1 MVELHPIVYTR
12 PFCKDDDFRFFSR
25 PKSLVG
31 DAYFVG
37 RMRNV
42 LSTENYRGGISG
54 KRWHVLR
61 TKSSIVIGFATQE
74 FERRDG
80 YGRGLRGYYGFEMSL
95 SDFCLPDDSLF
106 CALDEKIVEPLFHEK
121 NLQERD
127 FGIIQGT
134 PFDDPKLY
142 HRILDVKIGREF
154 NTHDADVVNYIPCDV
169 DVHELLK
176 EAIVCAS
183 RHERFECVIGLNK
196 RKHAEESRVLNCV
209 CHEQPTALKV
219 RVKER
224 CSETTVKNGSPIP
237 PDATFKKE
245 EFICEE
251 NPRTKESRQAK
262 GLLRRGVEY
271 VERGIESLQSWS
283 FRRQSNCPRKSEAN
297 SVSPQERMDC
307 GDMLPLTAS
316 TADTFHSKPVAKSMA
331 ALHGR
336 GFNVKQPQS
345 STPIKTAEA
354 TEPRNV
360 PEPQDKTELADI
372 MADLTSLYVQCCKNE
387 EGVDVRDGLASIL
400 RKHGATQISG
410 DTKFDPVRHKEIESS
425 TQNGDSYISE
435 TLVPGWMYGG
445 RVLEKALVKC
455 VEKPSYAS
463 DLSTKVVNHDELMQE
478 A

>member
-12 PFCKDDDFRFFSR
+12 PFCKDDDFRFLSR

>member
-12 PFCKDDDFRFFSR
+12 PFCKDDDFRFFVR
-25 PKSLVG
+25 PKFLVG

-74 FERRDG
+74 FERCDG
-80 YGRGLRGYYGFEMSL
+80 YGRGLRGYYGFGMSL

-142 HRILDVKIGREF
+142 HRILDIKIGREF
-154 NTHDADVVNYIPCDV
+154 NTHDTDVVNYIPCNV

-176 EAIVCAS
+176 ESIVCAS

-196 RKHAEESRVLNCV
+196 RKHAEESRVMNCV
-209 CHEQPTALKV
+209 CYEQPTALRV
-219 RVKER
+219 RVNER
-224 CSETTVKNGSPIP
+224 RSETTVKNGSPMP
-237 PDATFKKE
+237 PDATFRKE

-251 NPRTKESRQAK
+251 NPRTKKSRQVK
-262 GLLRRGVEY
+262 RVLYRTIGYLVEY
-271 VERGIESLQSWS
+271 GNRL
-283 FRRQSNCPRKSEAN
+283 RPLYRQSNCLRKPESN
-297 SVSPQERMDC
+297 PVSLQERMVC
-307 GDMLPLTAS
+307 GDMSPLTTS
-316 TADTFHSKPVAKSMA
+316 TAETFRSEPVTKSMA

-336 GFNVKQPQS
+336 GFNVKRPQS
-345 STPIKTAEA
+345 STPIMASEEAE
-354 TEPRNV
+354 TRNV
-360 PEPQDKTELADI
+360 PEPQDKTDLAGI
-372 MADLTSLYVQCCKNE
+372 MADLASLYGQCYKNE
-387 EGVDVRDGLASIL
+387 KGGDWRDGLASIL
-400 RKHGATQISG
+400 RKYGLTQISG
-410 DTKFDPVRHKEIESS
+410 DTEFDPVRHKEIESS
-425 TQNGDSYISE
+425 AQNEDTHIVE
-435 TLVPGWMYGG
+435 TVVPGWMYGG
-445 RVLEKALVKC
+445 RVLERALVRR
-455 VEKPSYAS
+455 VDKPSYAG
-463 DLSTKVVNHDELMQE
+463 DLSTTAVNHDELIQE